1 MFSRELKGDG
11 ELTTASQGSE
21 DESCCSSASLQ
32 EGTGAEADKV

>member
-21 DESCCSSASLQ
+21 DESCCSAASLQ
-32 EGTGAEADKV
+32 EGTGAEADKA